1 MCAKAAQQFVR
12 KSGAEMEKTMKREEA
27 ELLEQLQYA
36 LQAPPIPSDGFFC
49 LQEPEEMLALAR
61 EHAVMPLLYHLCEVP
76 GNLTDAQRTAIQ
88 TAAKTAVR
96 TNYRLLFVTKFVTE
110 YLREHGICAIVL
122 KGVATASYYP
132 VPELRKSGDV
142 DLLIPGEAD
151 FARAIELLRQADF
164 EPCEKQDALHHLE
177 LKNKEGICVEVH
189 RILAEPFESKKVN
202 AYLESLLPEY
212 GREVAENDAWG
223 FPFCQ
228 PADGCHA
235 FYLIL
240 HMLQHFL
247 RAGFGLKFLCDWVVF
262 WNRPVEEPQKQ
273 TFLRLVE
280 GSRTGGFVGIMTAAC
295 VRYLGLPGERVAFI
309 LETYPADGEVEA
321 FMEEIFGA
329 GEFGHVR
336 ENRMVAMRTGGILS
350 YAREFHHQMHLNY
363 PRAGKIFLLW
373 PALWCA
379 TLARF
384 LYNNHAVRGVKST
397 EILREAGKRSR
408 LVEKMKLFS
417 P

>member
-1 MCAKAAQQFVR
+1 
-12 KSGAEMEKTMKREEA
+12 MKREEA

-189 RILAEPFESKKVN
+189 RILSEPF
-202 AYLESLLPEY
+202 
-212 GREVAENDAWG
+212 
-223 FPFCQ
+223 
-228 PADGCHA
+228 
-235 FYLIL
+235 
-240 HMLQHFL
+240 
-247 RAGFGLKFLCDWVVF
+247 
-262 WNRPVEEPQKQ
+262 
-273 TFLRLVE
+273 
-280 GSRTGGFVGIMTAAC
+280 
-295 VRYLGLPGERVAFI
+295 
-309 LETYPADGEVEA
+309 
-321 FMEEIFGA
+321 
-329 GEFGHVR
+329 
-336 ENRMVAMRTGGILS
+336 
-350 YAREFHHQMHLNY
+350 
-363 PRAGKIFLLW
+363 
-373 PALWCA
+373 
-379 TLARF
+379 
-384 LYNNHAVRGVKST
+384 
-397 EILREAGKRSR
+397 
-408 LVEKMKLFS
+408 
-417 P
+417 